1 MNRFRETPMNRL
13 INLRPL
19 ASAAVLAVAAMSAA
33 PAFAARPHASASSL
47 SRVSQQALSVPG
59 LFRGTV
65 VGLHGA
71 HRIAEISLASGAFV
85 RVRFASVAQQQR
97 LHLGSSLIVSGVARN
112 QAHLQVRS
120 LRIMGTSTRA
130 HIRGTVARRL
140 RGAVE
145 LLGLNGAAV
154 TIGLG
159 HARITRV
166 VQRAGR
172 FVRTLASVAPGAQL
186 DTAVTLTGAGA
197 DATGTATVTPP
208 PPAPQVE
215 VGGIITA
222 VNAAAGTIT
231 IQDDD
236 GPTTVVSVSAAGSYS
251 VGQDV
256 DVVGIPTGPAGSA
269 TSVQAQYVTR
279 EAPEAAEAPEG
290 AEPPEAPEPPDND

>member
-154 TIGLG
+154 TLNLG
-159 HARITRV
+159 HARVTRV
-166 VQRAGR
+166 LYRAGR
-172 FVRTLASVAPGAQL
+172 LVRAAAAIVPGERL
-186 DTAVTLTGAGA
+186 DTTVTLTGAGA
-197 DATGTATVTPP
+197 VATGTATVTPP
-208 PPAPQVE
+208 SSTQVE

-222 VNAAAGTIT
+222 VDPAAGTIT
-231 IQDDD
+231 VRDDD
-236 GPTTVVSVSAAGSYS
+236 GPTTVVSVSAAGTYS

-256 DVVGIPTGPAGSA
+256 DVVGIPTGPGGSA
-269 TSVQAQYVTR
+269 ATVQAQYVTR